1 MFPWLLCEVQMFNEP
16 GYEEM
21 RGKPETEA
29 RSQQMKAEIQL
40 WTIRQCN
47 TAMLAS
53 VTRVAAWQHAPR
65 N

>member
-1 MFPWLLCEVQMFNEP
+1 MFNEP

>member
-40 WTIRQCN
+40 WTIRQGI
-47 TAMLAS
+47 
-53 VTRVAAWQHAPR
+53 AALSPVGPAWKR
-65 N
+65 G